1 MKNKS
6 TMLLVGIGVAYLLY
20 RYFAKKPIA
29 PVTTSEAPKLLYATD
44 NLFEQKGE
52 VDTYYPFDDNRD
64 KINVPREL
72 LIDKSTNQEEV
83 LIPSTYQTYYG
94 KITGTNK
101 MVPKTC

>member
-20 RYFAKKPIA
+20 RYFAKKTIA
-29 PVTTSEAPKLLYATD
+29 PVTTTEAPKLLYATD
-44 NLFEQKGE
+44 NLFEAKGQP
-52 VDTYYPFDDNRD
+52 DTYYSYDERLD
-64 KINVPREL
+64 KINVPKEL